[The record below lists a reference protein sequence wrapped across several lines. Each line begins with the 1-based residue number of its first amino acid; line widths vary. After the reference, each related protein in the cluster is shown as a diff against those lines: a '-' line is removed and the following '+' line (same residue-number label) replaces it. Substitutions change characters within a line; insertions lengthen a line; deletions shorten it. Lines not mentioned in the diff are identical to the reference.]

1 MQITFTPTAF
11 KENTELSNLATLQ
24 AILIA
29 RDKRIAELEKD
40 KKNLKSIIR
49 AFNGSNTKQ
58 NSI

>member
-1 MQITFTPTAF
+1 MKFTPTAF

-40 KKNLKSIIR
+40 N
-49 AFNGSNTKQ
+49 KQ
-58 NSI
+58 LNKIVIAQRGVYTLRNK